1 MTEHQELDVPLN
13 LMATSGS
20 EETADQEVQKREQHG
35 ASFRQRGAHASG
47 AADRESRKLN
57 PSGRFARTGVA
68 NSAKCALIVSAVDR
82 AAIYGLLARVRDAGL
97 ELVGISRLP
106 QTESDQAATEGRNLE

>member
-1 MTEHQELDVPLN
+1 MIRYEIRVVGHLDERWARALDAEN
-13 LMATSGS
+13 LRLLAEGDSVLT
-20 EETADQEVQKREQHG
+20 
-35 ASFRQRGAHASG
+35 
-47 AADRESRKLN
+47 
-57 PSGRFARTGVA
+57 
-68 NSAKCALIVSAVDR
+68 VSAVDR